1 MKNTLTAMAGLR
13 NILVH
18 EYVSIDIDRLHKL
31 LETLND
37 FERFAR
43 AIGNYVH

>member
-18 EYVSIDIDRLHKL
+18 EYVSIDIDRLYNL
-31 LETLND
+31 LKKLND
-37 FERFAR
+37 FGQFAETMK
-43 AIGNYVH
+43 NYVG